1 MECMTYVAFN
11 WANKA
16 QLPLPALDM
25 PHKESCSREIDA
37 VREGEGKE
45 GKESVELPS
54 NVTHFWLSI
63 PAV

>member
-1 MECMTYVAFN
+1 MEFMTYVAFN
-11 WANKA
+11 WPNKA

-25 PHKESCSREIDA
+25 PHKESCSKGER
-37 VREGEGKE
+37 REGERE
-45 GKESVELPS
+45 KESVELPS

>member
-1 MECMTYVAFN
+1 MWHLIGQTKRSCLRRHWTCHIKRVA
-11 WANKA
+11 A
-16 QLPLPALDM
+16 
-25 PHKESCSREIDA
+25 REIDA
-37 VREGEGKE
+37 VREDEGKE